1 MLDTQIEIQ
10 ENQHLSLEDAL
21 DLMLCMS
28 YNAFN
33 SEIKERYN
41 PYKLHFDQ
49 RLAKGVLGFYVWT
62 KKYHYS
68 EHMNAYHRPHK
79 LFYFKT

>member
-1 MLDTQIEIQ
+1 MRQSLISRKPLHMLDTQIEIQ

-33 SEIKERYN
+33 SEIKER
-41 PYKLHFDQ
+41 
-49 RLAKGVLGFYVWT
+49 
-62 KKYHYS
+62 
-68 EHMNAYHRPHK
+68 
-79 LFYFKT
+79 